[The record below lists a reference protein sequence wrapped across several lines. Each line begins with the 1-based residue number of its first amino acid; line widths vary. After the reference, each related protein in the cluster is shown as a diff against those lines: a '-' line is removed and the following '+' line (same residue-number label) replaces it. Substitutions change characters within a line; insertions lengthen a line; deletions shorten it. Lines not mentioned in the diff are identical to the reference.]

1 MEKLGGGSSDEIGG
15 RGTKE
20 EAAGSLAGPGQSDG
34 REESQAFR
42 VPCYIRYCEGRR
54 KGVKD
59 HPKIVFYWFL
69 FLSLPLFFPLNF
81 WENGD
86 GEVGWRELVVRWR
99 KVRGC

>member
-1 MEKLGGGSSDEIGG
+1 M
-15 RGTKE
+15 
-20 EAAGSLAGPGQSDG
+20 
-34 REESQAFR
+34 
-42 VPCYIRYCEGRR
+42 
-54 KGVKD
+54 KD
-59 HPKIVFYWFL
+59 HPKIVFYLFL